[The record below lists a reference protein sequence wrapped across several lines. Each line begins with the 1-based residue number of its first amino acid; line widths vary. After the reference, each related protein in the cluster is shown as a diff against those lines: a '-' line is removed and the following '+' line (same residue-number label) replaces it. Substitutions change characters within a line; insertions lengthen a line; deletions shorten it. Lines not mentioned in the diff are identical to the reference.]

1 MGPRAETQKSHR
13 VSPRHCVC
21 LRELR
26 ETLFE
31 VGIKRFI
38 ADLVAAGLLV
48 ARTDAVDEWLQV
60 ALALSIEIF
69 WESPLSPSAIAE
81 GSAVSTDRSGDD
93 EASPVAV
100 HILRI
105 DDWMTILRSTTKA
118 GETQERQGGLD
129 SPR

>member
-1 MGPRAETQKSHR
+1 
-13 VSPRHCVC
+13 VSRS
-21 LRELR
+21 
-26 ETLFE
+26 FF
-31 VGIKRFI
+31 RFI
-38 ADLVAAGLLV
+38 ADLVAAGLLF

-69 WESPLSPSAIAE
+69 WESPLDPSAIAE

-105 DDWMTILRSTTKA
+105 DDWRRSFAVPTKA
-118 GETQERQGGLD
+118 GETHEGQGGLD
-129 SPR
+129 SP

>member
-1 MGPRAETQKSHR
+1 M
-13 VSPRHCVC
+13 
-21 LRELR
+21 
-26 ETLFE
+26 LF
-31 VGIKRFI
+31 RFI

-69 WESPLSPSAIAE
+69 WESPLDPSAIAE